1 MPKMHKRNYTYC
13 LVADPHTNNLTN
25 FSNLLRSKGIEF
37 ISEYKKGIGLEYDV
51 VIYIF
56 FTPED
61 VEKANYIY
69 NQL

>member
-1 MPKMHKRNYTYC
+1 MLKIHKEERMYR
-13 LVADPHTNNLTN
+13 LVADPYTNNLTN
-25 FSNLLRSKGIEF
+25 FSNLLHSKGIGF

-61 VEKANYIY
+61 VEKATYIY
-69 NQL
+69 KH

>member
-1 MPKMHKRNYTYC
+1 MYRLT
-13 LVADPHTNNLTN
+13 ADPYKHNLNT
-25 FSNLLRSKGIEF
+25 FSNLLHSKGIGF

-61 VEKANYIY
+61 VGKAKCIY
-69 NQL
+69 DFL

>member
-1 MPKMHKRNYTYC
+1 MLKIHKEERMYR
-13 LVADPHTNNLTN
+13 LIADPYTHNLTN
-25 FSNLLRSKGIEF
+25 FSNLLHSKGIGF

-61 VEKANYIY
+61 VEKATYIY
-69 NQL
+69 KQ

>member
-61 VEKANYIY
+61 VEKAKYIY
-69 NQL
+69 KQ